1 MHKLCIATISP
12 LAAILARSQCN
23 YLVWEV
29 SNLNLHVQEEYPISR
44 CFVQEQLSHLRSL
57 PVQEHI
63 LRVWRGEYHGEGAS
77 WGLRSEYSQESG
89 IKIEVGV
96 IIFQNW
102 AAEIIL
108 QRRWRGEKEASTC
121 MSTVWWPMNRHLYRT
136 MSQKKMITQFAYFL
150 ILQNI

>member
-29 SNLNLHVQEEYPISR
+29 SNLNLHVQEEYSISR
-44 CFVQEQLSHLRSL
+44 CFEQEQLSHLRSL

-102 AAEIIL
+102 AADLIL
-108 QRRWRGEKEASTC
+108 QRRWCVISFEEEASQ
-121 MSTVWWPMNRHLYRT
+121 WPMNRHLYRT
-136 MSQKKMITQFAYFL
+136 MSNKKMITYLAYFL
-150 ILQNI
+150 IFQNIY

>member
-108 QRRWRGEKEASTC
+108 QRNKT
-121 MSTVWWPMNRHLYRT
+121 
-136 MSQKKMITQFAYFL
+136 
-150 ILQNI
+150 NIQTYKLSMFEGIY

>member
-29 SNLNLHVQEEYPISR
+29 SNLNLHVQEEYSFSR
-44 CFVQEQLSHLRSL
+44 CFVQEQLSHLSSL

-63 LRVWRGEYHGEGAS
+63 LRVWRGKYHSEGAS

-89 IKIEVGV
+89 IKIEVWLFSKAELRKSFSNV
-96 IIFQNW
+96 IKQIFKPINW
-102 AAEIIL
+102 ACLREFINL
-108 QRRWRGEKEASTC
+108 VELKCDQNVPNTNS
-121 MSTVWWPMNRHLYRT
+121 YRLF
-136 MSQKKMITQFAYFL
+136 S
-150 ILQNI
+150 

>member
-44 CFVQEQLSHLRSL
+44 CIVQEQLSHLRSL
-57 PVQEHI
+57 PVEEHI
-63 LRVWRGEYHGEGAS
+63 LRVWRGEYHGEGAF

-108 QRRWRGEKEASTC
+108 QRNKTNIQTYKLSMFEGTYWLSRFK
-121 MSTVWWPMNRHLYRT
+121 VWSKRSKH
-136 MSQKKMITQFAYFL
+136 KFL
-150 ILQNI
+150 QGVF

>member
-44 CFVQEQLSHLRSL
+44 CFVQEQIYHLRSL

-63 LRVWRGEYHGEGAS
+63 LRVWKGEYNSEGAS

-108 QRRWRGEKEASTC
+108 QRNKT
-121 MSTVWWPMNRHLYRT
+121 
-136 MSQKKMITQFAYFL
+136 
-150 ILQNI
+150 NIQTYKLSMFEGIY